1 MAYMTRPVY
10 NAGTKPGATNRC
22 EVELLVVCTSS
33 SSSLFVMLLFCGW
46 LPVPGRFPFTWLCA
60 LIAMPA
66 RSPISPKRLS
76 SCWDLTSLIGIGK
89 LPFCHLLYWGIVMH
103 HFFVTFFVTSWGLSN
118 FRWQNSFGT
127 SEHSS
132 TFRRNGEKTSSYILL
147 DQAVNWELANLVKM
161 GHHIC
166 YNVAVNSWLQVTHLM
181 GFVHGWMNY
190 KVMTLRLTWKRYST
204 HMYMEQQSLQHIL
217 CISM

>member
-1 MAYMTRPVY
+1 MQLLTKSMQTIGRCFWLGLQEILWIIWLVPCKSLFYK
-10 NAGTKPGATNRC
+10 AGTKPGATKRC

-46 LPVPGRFPFTWLCA
+46 MPMPGRFPFTWLCA

-76 SCWDLTSLIGIGK
+76 SSWYLTSLIGIEE

-103 HFFVTFFVTSWGLSN
+103 HFLVTFFVTSWGLSN

-132 TFRRNGEKTSSYILL
+132 TCRRNGEKKLILHYAVRSS
-147 DQAVNWELANLVKM
+147 
-161 GHHIC
+161 C
-166 YNVAVNSWLQVTHLM
+166 
-181 GFVHGWMNY
+181 
-190 KVMTLRLTWKRYST
+190 
-204 HMYMEQQSLQHIL
+204 
-217 CISM
+217 